1 MIDDVWNSRRQSTQK
16 EKELQEPG
24 LLLKKIMLTLLCRI
38 CHWPPNFCHI
48 QSDLSGHTV
57 WPPVSPIQ
65 KIGRAFL
72 MNFCPLRNVKRGD
85 ALEFRYLAAGHFV
98 QL

>member
-24 LLLKKIMLTLLCRI
+24 LLLKKIIWPQTLATQFLSYPKWPVWQHCLTASFK
-38 CHWPPNFCHI
+38 N
-48 QSDLSGHTV
+48 S
-57 WPPVSPIQ
+57 
-65 KIGRAFL
+65 RAFL

-85 ALEFRYLAAGHFV
+85 ALEFRYIAAGHFV